1 MIVFVTVYILMGYL
15 FVLFRDISE
24 LDELPG
30 IENPLWKPFLIFFW
44 PVAVVLVGI
53 ISFKNYVEEV
63 IEYYKEKRNM
73 KKRNDMDL

>member
-30 IENPLWKPFLIFFW
+30 IENPL
-44 PVAVVLVGI
+44 
-53 ISFKNYVEEV
+53 
-63 IEYYKEKRNM
+63 
-73 KKRNDMDL
+73 